1 MKCVG
6 LLIIAVRLFMCRLVI
21 VSALLFIVRVHN
33 KPTAD
38 HQSNIDTAAD
48 HRSISNQDQDKDS
61 CKKEMRRSISSS
73 QTYMKG
79 PASSVAPQG
88 PWGHTLYMLFGQWVE
103 PTLKRAG
110 QRTTRTTVKSAVL
123 GLMFHK
129 CAQVET
135 GTELA
140 QVRVMLVITNPA
152 DGIDLSQLSIRDTI
166 SDITLLQTN
175 GSVQERGYQ
184 TFTTHSLPAG
194 SQCVFVYSVSVT
206 GNRNKI
212 LTLPAFLTL
221 SNSTQNE
228 IHLFSPVVA
237 NFTLRIKTTQQV
249 DVDHALHFTV
259 FISSFLLTLLLLS
272 VSAVIVNFLL
282 RRLHRCTQHTR
293 RSLSEE
299 AGPYEGMCDITESAN
314 EEAAFE
320 DKFIDIMML
329 EDPQNMIH
337 ALDSL
342 HMSTVLRSMVAVE
355 RVRVQLHEGV
365 LGVLLGGV
373 VSAQAQQRV
382 LGIVRGQIVGMEG
395 KVQEEHVTHMTTLA
409 AQCNLETREEMQ
421 SQQRKHATEMSHA
434 ERLFQHAQQQDTL
447 EFRVLLEKLHKEE
460 QQHLQRWLLARHE
473 HVSAQAQRQQAL
485 QRRFELH
492 KIFGEE
498 LVEATRTGELRKN
511 IADKLLMQ
519 YYSCQD
525 SLEEVLD
532 VLVANQRA
540 LLTERHAQRRFLLQ
554 SLLTLQ
560 SVMSNAFDSSVQTHG
575 VCVVSQQCSDGQFYV
590 LRVKQDLE
598 ETLRRE
604 RGTIRCDII
613 KRRRQLLSEMV
624 CEHRRE
630 LQVLHRVS
638 DVTVNQY
645 LQKWTKLLMKQNT
658 ELSELINNL
667 DEETAAA
674 VRKMSLRLLQASLA
688 QLKAHAA
695 AVCPGAA
702 RFLTQ
707 TELLQDK
714 LQHLGKADAR
724 RLRSAQRFIQHAK
737 QQELQEQRRIRDVFR
752 EYCSCV
758 CACEASL
765 SHEQRLRVQLE
776 CVNAACC
783 LDRCLVLPHAV
794 CAVKLHMH
802 ADPAVTPLASEMER
816 RSEVTELQ
824 RMQRSLQE
832 RMQLLTQHT
841 DTHNDTLQRVW
852 REACVL
858 QEQQLRA
865 CEERVAAFLA
875 SLQWEQAEKIIKVT
889 ETHTALLKLHTLITE
904 ELHNT
909 TDITHTL
916 HTHCLALEEAEL
928 QLQREEVMWEES
940 VRGWG
945 SDDDDDDDEEVVFG
959 VDSDSS
965 VADLLQEALLKRQQ
979 LTQRMSDRVLRR
991 NQTFEHQTDELQL
1004 KRLYT
1009 YCQQDLY
1016 FAAALVKQALLT
1028 VPDLHEL
1035 LRLLLPTVPEGELLS
1050 LIDVLEPTAGA
1061 CSGISSSLTDRLKQ
1075 DVLSRNLSHSPPHT
1089 HRETDRLLRRRQQVL
1104 LKLFSAAG
1112 DAHETPQRHK
1122 QQFPPIRP
1130 LTPQLLEE
1138 TAVASG
1144 DEEGAWPNEDVPAS
1158 AEQLFIF
1165 RCAAPAAHL
1174 HAQTSHTRTKKRNF
1188 LNFKKNSVTPR

>member
-1 MKCVG
+1 MKCVC

-21 VSALLFIVRVHN
+21 VSALLFIARVHN
-33 KPTAD
+33 KQTAD

-61 CKKEMRRSISSS
+61 CKKEMRRSIRSS
-73 QTYMKG
+73 QPYMKG
-79 PASSVAPQG
+79 PISSSAPQG
-88 PWGHTLYMLFGQWVE
+88 SWSHALYMLFGQWAE
-103 PTLKRAG
+103 PPLKRAG
-110 QRTTRTTVKSAVL
+110 QRTTRATGKSAL
-123 GLMFHK
+123 LFHK

-140 QVRVMLVITNPA
+140 QVRVMLVIANPA
-152 DGIDLSQLSIRDTI
+152 EGIDLSRLSIRDTI

-184 TFTTHSLPAG
+184 TFTTDSLPAG
-194 SQCVFVYSVSVT
+194 SQCVFVYSLSVT
-206 GNRNKI
+206 GNRNMI

-228 IHLFSPVVA
+228 IHPYSPVVA
-237 NFTLRIKTTQQV
+237 NFTLKIKITQQV
-249 DVDHALHFTV
+249 DNTLHFTV
-259 FISSFLLTLLLLS
+259 FISSYLLSLLLLS
-272 VSAVIVNFLL
+272 VTAAVVNVLL
-282 RRLHRCTQHTR
+282 RRRHRSTQHTR

-329 EDPQNMIH
+329 EDPQNMID

-382 LGIVRGQIVGMEG
+382 LGVVRGQIVGMEG
-395 KVQEEHVTHMTTLA
+395 KVQEEHVTRMTTLA
-409 AQCNLETREEMQ
+409 AQCSLETREEMQ
-421 SQQRKHATEMSHA
+421 SQQRKHATETSRA
-434 ERLFQHAQQQDTL
+434 ERLFQHAQQQDAL
-447 EFRVLLEKLHKEE
+447 DFAVLLEKLHKEE

-498 LVEATRTGELRKN
+498 LVEATRTGELQKN

-554 SLLTLQ
+554 SLLTLL
-560 SVMSNAFDSSVQTHG
+560 SVMIGAFDSSAQTHG
-575 VCVVSQQCSDGQFYV
+575 VCVVSQQCSDGQFYI

-604 RGTIRCDII
+604 RSTIRCDII

-638 DVTVNQY
+638 DVSVNQY
-645 LQKWTKLLMKQNT
+645 LQKWTKLLLKQNT

-702 RFLTQ
+702 RFLMQ

-776 CVNAACC
+776 CVNAACG
-783 LDRCLVLPHAV
+783 LDCCLVLPHAV
-794 CAVKLHMH
+794 CAVKLHLR
-802 ADPAVTPLASEMER
+802 ADPAVTPLASEMEC

-824 RMQRSLQE
+824 RMQRSVQE
-832 RMQLLTQHT
+832 RMQLLTQHA

-852 REACVL
+852 HEACVL
-858 QEQQLRA
+858 QEQQLRV

-875 SLQWEQAEKIIKVT
+875 SLQWEHAEKMIKVT

-945 SDDDDDDDEEVVFG
+945 SHDDDDDDEEVVFG
-959 VDSDSS
+959 VDSDCS

-1050 LIDVLEPTAGA
+1050 LIDALEPTAGA
-1061 CSGISSSLTDRLKQ
+1061 CSGVSSSLTDRLKQ
-1075 DVLSRNLSHSPPHT
+1075 EVLSRNLSHSPPHT

-1104 LKLFSAAG
+1104 HKLFSAAG
-1112 DAHETPQRHK
+1112 DAHETPQRHT
-1122 QQFPPIRP
+1122 QHFPPTRP
-1130 LTPQLLEE
+1130 LTPQPLEE
-1138 TAVASG
+1138 TAMTSG
-1144 DEEGAWPNEDVPAS
+1144 DEEGAWPKEVPAP
-1158 AEQLFIF
+1158 AERLFIF

-1174 HAQTSHTRTKKRNF
+1174 HAQTSRTRTKKRNF